1 MLRFSSSLTS
11 VPGIG
16 PSLFQKFSAN
26 GIKTVGNLL
35 LNLPLRYEDRSK
47 ILNVAAVRELPEK
60 QIVSVEATVAQV
72 SQFNR
77 GYRKIQTATINDPTG
92 NLKLMWFNSPFVL
105 QSLKR
110 NQVYVFSG
118 SYDPKFK
125 SISQATFE
133 PLRSEMIHTGRI
145 VPLYSSRLDIAQGS
159 FRRILKKVVDEI
171 DNSAPDPVAKIAIEG
186 GGGSGGKNLPD
197 LITSLGQLHFPDQP
211 EAVDLA
217 RRRLA
222 IEEFLSLMQQSQALK
237 QTWQELEN
245 APLIKSS
252 LLEAAPKNLP
262 FSLTAAQNRS
272 ITEILTDTSENK
284 PMNRLLIGDVGSGKT
299 VVAGAV
305 AAAFLA
311 NGWSAAIIAPT
322 KILAGQHAQSL
333 QKMFPDLPL
342 ELIAGNQKKIDTD
355 SKPKMFI
362 GTHKLINQLENLRP
376 GLIVYDEQHR
386 FGVGHRSASLQ
397 LDYSPHILTMTATP
411 IPRSLMLTIFA
422 HLQVSH
428 LDEMPP
434 GRKTVKSWYSSRA
447 KKVAAYHWLAEQ
459 IHQEN
464 GQAIVVCPFIDPS
477 DHDAFDKV
485 AAVTQVFEELS
496 ALNQTDNL
504 KLNLGMLHGR
514 LKPADQAEIIERL
527 YAKKINLLVTT
538 PIVEIGV
545 DLPEAN
551 IIVIESAERFGLA
564 SLHQLRG
571 RVGRAGQ
578 QAYCLLFSSTP
589 GQAIKS
595 RLEQFCKIN
604 NGKELAELDLKKR
617 GSGDLFGTAQSGFDQ
632 LRFGSW
638 ADSEL
643 ISLAQRIFKQLPADW
658 QTVLP
663 QNKPETNDVL
673 GN

>member
-1 MLRFSSSLTS
+1 M
-11 VPGIG
+11 
-16 PSLFQKFSAN
+16 FQKFSAN
-26 GIKTVGNLL
+26 SIKTVGNLL

-47 ILNVAAVRELPEK
+47 ILNIAAVHELPEK
-60 QIVSVEATVAQV
+60 QVVSVEATVTQV
-72 SQFNR
+72 SQFSR
-77 GYRKIQTATINDPTG
+77 GHRKIQTATISDSTG
-92 NLKLMWFNSPFVL
+92 NLKLMWFNSPFIL

-110 NQVYVFSG
+110 NRTYVFSG

-145 VPLYSSRLDIAQGS
+145 VPLYSNRLDVAQGS

-171 DNSAPDPVAKIAIEG
+171 GNSTPDLVAKIATQS
-186 GGGSGGKNLPD
+186 GSDLPD

-222 IEEFLSLMQQSQALK
+222 IEEFLSLMQQSQDLK
-237 QTWQELEN
+237 QTWQKLKD
-245 APLIKSS
+245 APPIKSS
-252 LLEAAPKNLP
+252 LLKAVPKNLP
-262 FSLTAAQNRS
+262 FSLTASQNRA
-272 ITEILTDTSENK
+272 IAEILEDVDKNE

-311 NGWSAAIIAPT
+311 NGWPAAIIAPT

-333 QKMFPDLPL
+333 QKMFPDLTL
-342 ELIAGNQKKIDTD
+342 ELVAGNQKKIDTD
-355 SKPKMFI
+355 GKPKMFI

-434 GRKTVKSWYSSRA
+434 GRKTVKSWYATRA

-485 AAVTQVFEELS
+485 AAVTRVFEELS
-496 ALNQTDNL
+496 ALNQTENL

-545 DLPEAN
+545 DLPRAN

-571 RVGRAGQ
+571 RVGRSGQ

-663 QNKPETNDVL
+663 QNKPEENSVL